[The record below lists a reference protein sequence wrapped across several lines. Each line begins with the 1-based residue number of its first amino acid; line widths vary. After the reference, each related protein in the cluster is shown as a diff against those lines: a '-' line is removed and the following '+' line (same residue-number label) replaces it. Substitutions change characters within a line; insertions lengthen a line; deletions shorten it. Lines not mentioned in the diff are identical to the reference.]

1 MQKYEIDTKN
11 TNYKKYRCPEEEDR
25 RLNASL
31 SPVLSSFVP
40 IFSASLLPHCR
51 LTQPPLLIHQRHSMP
66 GPGTTFRPDLSTD
79 AVFFCTLVAP
89 TALKICL
96 FVKIPSRCVTVFAQ
110 CSLNRWFFVF
120 LLSAQCS
127 LNCCVFVF
135 LVSA

>member
-40 IFSASLLPHCR
+40 IFSASLLPHCH

-66 GPGTTFRPDLSTD
+66 GPRTTFRPDLSTD
-79 AVFFCTLVAP
+79 AVCFCTLL
-89 TALKICL
+89 ALTGALRGGIKKKTV
-96 FVKIPSRCVTVFAQ
+96 FFFGKTPKIPDPPPPSQQFGG
-110 CSLNRWFFVF
+110 SSFF
-120 LLSAQCS
+120 
-127 LNCCVFVF
+127 
-135 LVSA
+135 